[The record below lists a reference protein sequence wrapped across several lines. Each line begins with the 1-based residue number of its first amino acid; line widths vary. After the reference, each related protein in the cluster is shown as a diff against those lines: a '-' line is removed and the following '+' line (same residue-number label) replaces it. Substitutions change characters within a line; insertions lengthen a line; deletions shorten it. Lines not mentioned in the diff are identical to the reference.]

1 MEQTKEYQKNWM
13 LRASAVLLCMVLIS
27 TWMLSGLMARY
38 VSGGSGSDSARTAAF
53 VFQLQDG
60 IGTQYIDLSGIT
72 RPGDSKSYT
81 FIISNADADIVSEV
95 AESYHIEIQMN
106 GSLPLTAAVKKQGDN
121 NSLIAL
127 SMPVQGTTV
136 EKPII
141 GNAEGGVFEAA
152 RSREDTYILTVT
164 WPEGQNDVK
173 YANGSGVAEVIL
185 TVTAEQAD

>member
-1 MEQTKEYQKNWM
+1 MEQTKKYQKNWM

-106 GSLPLTAAVKKQGDN
+106 GSLPLTAAVKKQADKDN
-121 NSLIAL
+121 LIEL
-127 SMPVQGTTV
+127 SMLETTV

-141 GNAEGGVFEAA
+141 GNAEGGVFQAA

-164 WPEGQNDVK
+164 WPEEQNDVK